1 MSVSEKVQSRCM
13 KRRVLIVDDHPIV
26 RRGLRSLL
34 GDEPGV
40 VVCGEAEDV
49 EDAMEMIKTTHPEL
63 VIVDISL
70 KTGSGLRL
78 LAEMKARFP
87 GVKTLVWSMFDE
99 ELYAERAL
107 RAGALGY
114 INKRESIDH
123 VVDAVSR
130 VLDGEVYL
138 SEPMTRCLL
147 QRVSGGADLDAD
159 PVGRLSNRELEVFE
173 LIGRGH
179 TTQEIARSLH
189 LSPKTVEA
197 HRERIKLKLDL
208 RNAAEL
214 NQRAVQWCLQK

>member
-1 MSVSEKVQSRCM
+1 MSTSDKVQSKNM

-26 RRGLRSLL
+26 RRGLSSLL
-34 GDEPGV
+34 GDEANV

-49 EDAMEMIKTTHPEL
+49 EDAMDLVDSTHPEL
-63 VIVDISL
+63 VVVDISL

-78 LAEMKARFP
+78 LSEMKARFP
-87 GVKTLVWSMFDE
+87 NVKTLVWSMFDE
-99 ELYAERAL
+99 KLYAERAL

-123 VVDAVSR
+123 VVDAVNR
-130 VLDGEVYL
+130 VLDGEIYL
-138 SEPMTRCLL
+138 SEPMTRGLL
-147 QRVSGGADLDAD
+147 ERVSGGGDLHAD

-173 LIGRGH
+173 LIGRGN

-214 NQRAVQWCLQK
+214 NQRAVQWCLQT